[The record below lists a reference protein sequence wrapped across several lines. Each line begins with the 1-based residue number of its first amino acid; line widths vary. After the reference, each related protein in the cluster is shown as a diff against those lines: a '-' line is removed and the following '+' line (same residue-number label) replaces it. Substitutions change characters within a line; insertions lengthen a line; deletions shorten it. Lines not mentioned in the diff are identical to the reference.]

1 MISLLKISI
10 LLAGTVGAQ
19 AAYHATTG
27 GAEATYAHRLFHD
40 FRSLDDTGN
49 LYSSE
54 PSNITS
60 DEESSAAPV
69 QPGYLS
75 SDAFVND
82 WGIQTW
88 DSPAGDETPLR
99 KQYSNQNVY
108 IRTESSSAII
118 PYTHTDIPG

>member
-54 PSNITS
+54 PANIAS

-88 DSPAGDETPLR
+88 DSSAGDETPLR

-108 IRTESSSAII
+108 IRTTSSPAIV
-118 PYTHTDIPG
+118 PYI